1 MSRIAYVNGRYVS
14 HGQARVHIDDRGYQF
29 GDGIYEVCAV
39 RAGIMIDDGPHLD
52 RLERSLREMRMA
64 MPMSREALKIVMRE
78 TVRRNLV
85 NDGIVYLQLTRG
97 VAPRDHAFPKAPETQ
112 VVVTARNAKPHP
124 AAYSEDGVKAVVVP
138 DIRWGRCDIK
148 TISLLPNCI
157 AKQTAKE
164 NGAYEAILVDEKGV
178 VTEGSSSN
186 AWIVTGDGKLVTRPA
201 SNEILNGITRLA
213 IIELA
218 RQEGI
223 AFEERAFTLEEMRRA
238 REAFVTSASSFA
250 MPVTQLD
257 DAPIAN
263 GKPGTI
269 ALKLRAAYFRHMAA
283 QAGTAA

>member
-1 MSRIAYVNGRYVS
+1 MSRIAYVNGRYVP

-29 GDGIYEVCAV
+29 ADGIYEVCAV
-39 RAGIMIDDGPHLD
+39 RSGAMIDTGPHLD

-64 MPMSREALKIVMRE
+64 PPMSRAALLVVMAE

-85 NDGIVYLQLTRG
+85 RDGIVYVQMTRG
-97 VAPRDHAFPKAPETQ
+97 VAPRDHAFPKAVETQ

-124 AAYSEDGVKAVVVP
+124 PSAVEDGVKAVTMP

-148 TISLLPNCI
+148 TIALLPNCI
-157 AKQTAKE
+157 AKQAAKE
-164 NGAYEAILVDEKGV
+164 QGAYEAILVDDKGV

-186 AWIVTGDGKLVTRPA
+186 AWIVTADGKLVTRAPT
-201 SNEILNGITRLA
+201 NEILNGITRLA
-213 IIELA
+213 IIEIA
-218 RQEGI
+218 KREGI
-223 AFEERAFTLEEMRRA
+223 PFEERAFTLDEMRRA

-269 ALKLRAAYFRHMAA
+269 ALRLREAYFRHMAA
-283 QAGTAA
+283 QAGNAA

>member
-1 MSRIAYVNGRYVS
+1 MSRIAYVNGRYVP
-14 HGQARVHIDDRGYQF
+14 HAQARVHIDDRGYQF

-39 RAGIMIDDGPHLD
+39 RNGVMIDDDPHLD
-52 RLERSLREMRMA
+52 RLERSLREMRMTS
-64 MPMSREALKIVMRE
+64 PMSRDALKVVMRE
-78 TVRRNLV
+78 TIRRNLV
-85 NDGIVYLQLTRG
+85 VDGIVYLQLTRG
-97 VAPRDHAFPKAPETQ
+97 VAPRDHAFPKSPKTQ

-124 AAYSEDGVKAVVVP
+124 AAYSEDGVKAVTAP

-148 TISLLPNCI
+148 TIALLPNCM
-157 AKQTAKE
+157 AKQVAKE
-164 NGAYEAILVDEKGV
+164 NGAYEAILVDEEGV

-213 IIELA
+213 IIEIA
-218 RQEGI
+218 RREGL

-269 ALKLRAAYFRHMAA
+269 ALKLRAAYFQHMAA

>member
-1 MSRIAYVNGRYVS
+1 MSRIAYVNGHYVP
-14 HGQARVHIDDRGYQF
+14 HARAQVHIDDRGYQF

-39 RAGIMIDDGPHLD
+39 RSGAMIDDGPHLD
-52 RLERSLREMRMA
+52 RLERSLREMRME
-64 MPMSREALKIVMRE
+64 MPMSRAALKIVMNE
-78 TVRRNLV
+78 TIRRNLV
-85 NDGIVYLQLTRG
+85 NDGIVYLQMTRG
-97 VAPRDHAFPKAPETQ
+97 VAPRDHAFPKAPVTQ

-124 AAYSEDGVKAVVVP
+124 AAAVEDGVKAVTVA
-138 DIRWGRCDIK
+138 DIRWGRRDIK

-164 NGAYEAILVDEKGV
+164 NGAYEAILVDANGV

-186 AWIVTGDGKLVTRPA
+186 AWIVTSDGKLVTRPA

-218 RQEGI
+218 RKEGVP
-223 AFEERAFTLEEMRRA
+223 FEERTFTLEEMRRA

-250 MPVTQLD
+250 MPITQID
-257 DAPIAN
+257 DAPVAN

-269 ALKLRAAYFRHMAA
+269 SLRIRAAYMDHMAA
-283 QAGTAA
+283 QAGPAA